1 MEPVWTE
8 LVLICETLEVFF
20 MHVRM
25 KQDQMLLP
33 APAFC
38 LESTEHEVIQ
48 SDYIITDPP
57 HSSSLCCFH
66 LFGQQQR
73 VLRRSSHARCAASG
87 CASFQF
93 ACTTAATRVAAGAA
107 SSSGT
112 LRPDSQKRFK
122 RSRKITL
129 LLFPLMRLDSTALFS
144 GSGQVSSQSQRSDV

>member
-25 KQDQMLLP
+25 KQDQLLLP

-57 HSSSLCCFH
+57 LLFAAFIFSVSSGF
-66 LFGQQQR
+66 
-73 VLRRSSHARCAASG
+73 CAALHTHAVQHQAVRHFDLRARLRQH
-87 CASFQF
+87 ASPPAQHP
-93 ACTTAATRVAAGAA
+93 AQE
-107 SSSGT
+107 
-112 LRPDSQKRFK
+112 L
-122 RSRKITL
+122 
-129 LLFPLMRLDSTALFS
+129 
-144 GSGQVSSQSQRSDV
+144 